1 MSQPQPV
8 SETRISMSDPTALGV
23 FGLALVCL
31 VASSQKLGLTSGT
44 TLLLPWTIFLGSL
57 AQLWASSIDFKK
69 GNYFGAIAL
78 GVYGLFWM
86 AMALNW
92 ALNLAVSLEFFAPLK
107 PFVDTKQVGVAFIG
121 YMIFSIFIM
130 IAAAEANKCF
140 FALLALINVLFF
152 SLAMERFGV
161 SPALFGKIGAYTEL
175 TISLL
180 GFYACGANF
189 LNNFF
194 GRTVLSLGK
203 PMGWIRK
210 GP

>member
-1 MSQPQPV
+1 MSQPV

-31 VASSQKLGLTSGT
+31 VASSQKLGWTGSPGGGAVT
-44 TLLLPWTIFLGSL
+44 YLLPWTIFLGSL

-69 GNYFGAIAL
+69 GNYFGAVAL
-78 GVYGLFWM
+78 GTYGLFWM

-92 ALNLAVSLEFFAPLK
+92 AISLEWFGAIKMGADP
-107 PFVDTKQVGVAFIG
+107 KQVGVAFIG

-130 IAAAEANKCF
+130 VAAAEANKCF
-140 FALLALINVLFF
+140 FAILALINVLFF

-161 SPALFGKIGAYTEL
+161 SPALFGKTAAWAEF
-175 TISLL
+175 TIALL